1 LVWLVTGSEKSPD
14 GGLIAPITVT
24 EPTPRE
30 RLDERGALVEVGES
44 ADRYAG

>member
-24 EPTPRE
+24 EPVPPHSGSTIAAR
-30 RLDERGALVEVGES
+30 S
-44 ADRYAG
+44 

>member
-24 EPTPRE
+24 EPTPPPS
-30 RLDERGALVEVGES
+30 VSTS
-44 ADRYAG
+44 AARS